1 MNITHLSIHW
11 NLDPGWADELLS
23 SSHDESVSSGPVGS
37 LVSLKCYHVNKY
49 TDKKKAGDQPGSHT
63 KHTKGYL
70 LPDPIDLRQEMMMAA
85 PSIVLIVYGMANPIK
100 FNPKI
105 RIAPPITPTTKAK
118 NIMPMIVPTKRAGLP
133 FAFLINPISELIL
146 FLLFNIRS

>member
-1 MNITHLSIHW
+1 MDITHLSIHW
-11 NLDPGWADELLS
+11 NLDPGWTDELLS
-23 SSHDESVSSGPVGS
+23 SSHDESVSSGPIGS

-70 LPDPIDLRQEMMMAA
+70 LPDPIDLRQEMMMAD

>member
-1 MNITHLSIHW
+1 M
-11 NLDPGWADELLS
+11 
-23 SSHDESVSSGPVGS
+23 
-37 LVSLKCYHVNKY
+37 NKY

-70 LPDPIDLRQEMMMAA
+70 DPDPPIDLRQEITMAA

-105 RIAPPITPTTKAK
+105 RIDPPITPTTKTK
-118 NIMPMIVPTKRAGLP
+118 NRMPMIVPTKRAGLP
-133 FAFLINPISELIL
+133 FAFSINPISALIL